1 MPFEYEAL
9 VGYLYVVGGR
19 SISAPPPGT
28 LVEVAP
34 KRVARGREIDTF
46 FTLVI
51 PSGVTV
57 APAVFYEEMART
69 GAEQYF
75 NSNGSVTAGIKT
87 VFTHLNSNL
96 YTHNSSDPRHYEA
109 SMLCGVLRGADLYIG
124 KVGSGVGLYR
134 ADGESQ
140 SFPTDFS
147 YREALNTPALGVQQ
161 EAEMRMG
168 RYQVSAGSRLILA
181 DAALLDYP
189 TETLN
194 GALQLEDVGALL
206 ARLRESANRQITAMA
221 IEFVSPDA
229 PTTLPAK
236 SGESSAV
243 ITGAAAEPVSA
254 AATAAQADPA
264 AAAGTIRRSSQR
276 GALLRNIGARVA
288 GIGAKV
294 VDLLLH
300 LLDRLIPAPPEGKKG
315 WLSSPFAAGLTLLIP
330 VVVVV
335 LVVMFWISGTGESE
349 FDQCVTRATETVNT
363 ARGIASSDVSG
374 TLAAWNGVLAVAE
387 ECDSIRANDATITAY
402 RTEARSILDRL
413 QTITR
418 RDMTVIYSFPNAQL
432 SQVVL
437 QGEDMYVLDSANQQ
451 VYRIT
456 LTTDG
461 MGVVADSYTPIP
473 AMRRSG
479 KVINFDVGDLIDI
492 AWADNGAGVAQSNV
506 ITALDRNGVLIDC
519 PPRFLQDC
527 SAQQLQGAET
537 WSNPVA
543 IQFWN
548 GRLYVL
554 DPGANQIWRYN
565 ASGGSFAGVPIEY
578 FTGSNRPD
586 ITKVIDFAINAAG
599 DVYLLTNT
607 GVLARF
613 TGGEQQD
620 FAFSFPDT
628 QQMDAPNGFFLNTN
642 PIAQGFYF
650 AERDKRTIFETTM
663 AGTFIN
669 AYRAEDDNR
678 FGELSNVIA
687 DTNQGVIYALSGN
700 SILAFQRSQ

>member
-1 MPFEYEAL
+1 MPFEFEAL

-34 KRVARGREIDTF
+34 KKVARGREVDTF

-51 PSGVTV
+51 PSGETV
-57 APAVFYEEMART
+57 APAAFYEEMART

-87 VFTHLNSNL
+87 AFTHLNSNL

-109 SMLCGVLRGADLYIG
+109 SMLCAVLRGADLYIG
-124 KVGSGVGLYR
+124 KVGSGVGLYY

-140 SFPTDFS
+140 PFPTDFS
-147 YREALNTPALGVQQ
+147 YREALNTPALGIQQ

-168 RYQVSAGSRLILA
+168 RYQVSPGSRLILA

-189 TETLN
+189 TDTLTN
-194 GALQLEDVGALL
+194 AIQLEDVGALL
-206 ARLRESANRQITAMA
+206 ARLRETANRQTTAMA
-221 IEFVSPDA
+221 VEFVPPNQPS
-229 PTTLPAK
+229 TLPAK
-236 SGESSAV
+236 VGESSAV
-243 ITGAAAEPVSA
+243 ITGVAPAPVVVQEDA
-254 AATAAQADPA
+254 P
-264 AAAGTIRRSSQR
+264 AGTIRRSPKR
-276 GALLRNIGARVA
+276 GALMRNVGARAA
-288 GIGAKV
+288 GVGAKG
-294 VDLLLH
+294 VDLVIH

-349 FDQCVTRATETVNT
+349 FDQCVERATTTANT
-363 ARGIASSDVSG
+363 ARSIASSDVSG
-374 TLAAWNGVLAVAE
+374 TLAAWNGVLAVVE
-387 ECDSIRANDATITAY
+387 ECDGIRANDPTMTAY
-402 RTEARSILDRL
+402 RTEARTILDRL
-413 QTITR
+413 QNITR
-418 RDMTVIYSFPNAQL
+418 RDMNVIYTFPNAAL
-432 SQVVL
+432 TQVVL

-451 VYRIT
+451 VYRIS
-456 LTTDG
+456 LSTDG
-461 MGVVADSYTPIP
+461 MNAIADSYTPIP

-492 AWADNGAGVAQSNV
+492 AWADKGAGLAQSNV
-506 ITALDRNGVLIDC
+506 ITALDRNGVLIAC

-527 SAQQLQGAET
+527 TAQQLPGAET
-537 WSNPVA
+537 WGNPVA

-565 ASGGSFAGVPIEY
+565 PSGGSFAGVPLEY

-586 ITKVIDFAINAAG
+586 ITHVVDFAINTAG

-620 FAFSFPDT
+620 FAFTFPDA
-628 QQMDAPNGFFLNTN
+628 QQMQSPNAFFLNTN
-642 PIAQGFYF
+642 PIAQGLYF
-650 AERDKRTIFETTM
+650 VERDERTLFETTM

-669 AYRAEDDNR
+669 AYRAAADDL
-678 FGELSNVIA
+678 FGELSNVVA
-687 DTNQGVIYALSGN
+687 DTNQGIIYTLSGN
-700 SILAFQRSQ
+700 AILAFRRSQ